1 MQHDLYLTWGGVCMK
16 KPMNETL
23 FESQKR
29 AAESSRAMAEVA
41 VKNAQEIAKLNQQA
55 AQDLAHAFQEKVAE
69 LLKVKDPRA
78 AFELVQA
85 QVLQDAALQVASY
98 QHQVAQVLKTGNRE
112 LTRIAEDMIA
122 QSKSDLIHFV
132 NEATANAP
140 AGSDAYV
147 STFKTAFNQALQ
159 NFELIRAA
167 TADSFYNFEKS
178 VENMSN
184 LSQTSQAAKKRAS
197 RK

>member
-1 MQHDLYLTWGGVCMK
+1 MK

-55 AQDLAHAFQEKVAE
+55 AQDLAHAFQEKVSE

>member
-1 MQHDLYLTWGGVCMK
+1 MWGVCMK
-16 KPMNETL
+16 KSINENL
-23 FESQKR
+23 LASQQK
-29 AAESSRAMAEVA
+29 AVESSRAMAELA
-41 VKNAQEIAKLNQQA
+41 VKNAQEIAALNQKA
-55 AQDLAHAFQEKVAE
+55 AQDLAHAFQEKVSE

-78 AFELVQA
+78 AFDLVQA
-85 QVLQDAALQVASY
+85 QVLQDAALQVANY
-98 QHQVAQVLKTGNRE
+98 QNQVAQVLKTGNRE

-147 STFKTAFNQALQ
+147 STFKTAFNHALQ

-178 VENMSN
+178 VENMAHLAKDSP
-184 LSQTSQAAKKRAS
+184 AVKKRAS
-197 RK
+197 KK